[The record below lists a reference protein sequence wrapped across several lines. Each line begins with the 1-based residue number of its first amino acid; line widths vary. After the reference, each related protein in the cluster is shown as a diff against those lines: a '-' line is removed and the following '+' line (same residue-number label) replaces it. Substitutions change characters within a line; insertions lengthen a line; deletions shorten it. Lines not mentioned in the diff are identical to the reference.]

1 MWGVS
6 GTRVVPGGS
15 PRPRRGAGLPVRH
28 IGVRRALGALAAGA
42 VVYALLAYWLVEWTD
57 SNVPWWD
64 AFTTAMSI
72 VATWMLARK
81 YLEQWW
87 AWIAVDAVCVG
98 LYIYKDRPF
107 YAVLYAIY
115 TVIALFGYAKWRRI
129 MAAQSAP
136 LP

>member
-1 MWGVS
+1 M
-6 GTRVVPGGS
+6 
-15 PRPRRGAGLPVRH
+15 
-28 IGVRRALGALAAGA
+28 
-42 VVYALLAYWLVEWTD
+42 YALLAYWLVEWTD